1 MDKAFGCEF
10 IIQEKHKNFL
20 NLFPPFKETLE
31 KYEGEE
37 LLVCSNKKCEEEYFK
52 D

>member
-1 MDKAFGCEF
+1 MKCEVCK
-10 IIQEKHKNFL
+10 IGDLIHTED
-20 NLFPPFKETLE
+20 